1 MYCGY
6 EGECSQEASGRVQTE
21 LRGEMGRKQEGELS
35 TWEPRGE
42 PRNHVTRMTEVA
54 QDLRFRVGTGEEEL
68 GTAPY

>member
-6 EGECSQEASGRVQTE
+6 VGEHSQEASGRVQTE

-42 PRNHVTRMTEVA
+42 PRNRVA